1 VKNRGIISHGHSERS
16 EGSQSPQRFFALRRM
31 TGGILRRSRK
41 RGLSLLEVILAL
53 AILGGAIAVLGEA
66 ARLALRN
73 AEFTRDMARAQLLCE
88 SKLAE
93 IMAGV
98 ILAEP
103 IQRAVIE
110 NAASPGEPNWLYSI
124 EKASLDDEGL
134 LSVRVTVVR
143 DLPQEKHPVT
153 FSLVRWIDNSQT
165 SDTENSDSETK
176 PPDASSGTAT
186 QNSSGGTQ

>member
-1 VKNRGIISHGHSERS
+1 
-16 EGSQSPQRFFALRRM
+16 
-31 TGGILRRSRK
+31 
-41 RGLSLLEVILAL
+41 LSLLEVILAL

-93 IMAGV
+93 ILAGV
-98 ILAEP
+98 ASAEP

-110 NAASPGEPNWLYSI
+110 NAAGPDEPAWLYSI

-134 LSVRVTVVR
+134 VSVRVTVVR
-143 DLPQEKHPVT
+143 DLPAEKHPVT
-153 FSLVRWIDNSQT
+153 FALVRWIDTSQT
-165 SDTENSDSETK
+165 SATESSDTETK
-176 PPDASSGTAT
+176 PADASGGTAT
-186 QNSSGGTQ
+186 QNTSGGTQ